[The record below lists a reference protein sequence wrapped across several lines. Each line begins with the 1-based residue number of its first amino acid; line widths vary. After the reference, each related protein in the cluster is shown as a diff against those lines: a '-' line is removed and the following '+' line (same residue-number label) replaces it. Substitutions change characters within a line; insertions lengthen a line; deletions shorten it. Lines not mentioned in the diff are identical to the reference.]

1 MLPDMTRLART
12 TGVLAVLVCVL
23 RAGGGENWAQFR
35 GAGSQ
40 GRSDS
45 RRLPVQFGEQ
55 QNVRWKT
62 AIHDRAWSSPVVWG
76 KQIWLTTATKQG
88 TDLYAM
94 CIDRESGQVLQ
105 DLKLFLVPNP
115 QYAHPFN
122 TYASPTP
129 VIEEGRIYVTF
140 GSPGTACLDT
150 ASGKVL
156 WSRTDLVCNHF
167 RGAGS
172 SPILFENLLIMH
184 FDGSDL
190 QYVIALDKN
199 TGKTAWK
206 TDRSVDFKDLTP
218 EGKPQTDGDFRKAFS
233 TPVIAN
239 VGGRPVMISL
249 GSKACYAYD
258 PRMGKELWR
267 VEYRECHSGSPT
279 PVLGD
284 GVVYVCMG
292 LARGELWAMRI
303 APEIAPGARIL
314 WKVTRNVPT
323 RSSPILVD
331 GLLYMVDDGGIASCI
346 DPASGGEVW
355 HGRLKGAH
363 SASPIY
369 ADGKLYFFGE
379 GGHVA
384 VIQPGRQFRQLAENR
399 LDDGFMAS
407 AAVAGNALFLRT
419 RTNLYRIENEP

>member
-40 GRSDS
+40 GRSVS